1 MKACLHFTNFLYFN
15 IKYFRIPIF
24 SFNMFASW
32 QFGRVS
38 RLRVKSR
45 SVVWSWANF
54 KLFQYLVRDWCHK
67 QIKTIW
73 LNTSADNWLVWL
85 SLISQWWSVD
95 DELNQENLLNIMVDR
110 RHLSI
115 NIDSFNDRSYVRN
128 LFILSLKDSIKISI
142 IYPGW
147 QTSAHR
153 HYPQVFRN
161 STFMFLLDLKKKKE
175 IEWYYNLICVHLPVM
190 RQMPE

>member
-1 MKACLHFTNFLYFN
+1 MEFLFFHLTCLHPDSLLEFPGWEW
-15 IKYFRIPIF
+15 RV
-24 SFNMFASW
+24 
-32 QFGRVS
+32 GR
-38 RLRVKSR
+38 
-45 SVVWSWANF
+45 VVWSWANF

-85 SLISQWWSVD
+85 SLTSHWWSVD

-115 NIDSFNDRSYVRN
+115 NIDSFNFNDRSYVRN

-161 STFMFLLDLKKKKE
+161 STFMFLLDLKKKKKLDD
-175 IEWYYNLICVHLPVM
+175 IIIWSVYTCL
-190 RQMPE
+190 